1 MVIMDAET
9 KTLYNYVDL
18 INSTKKTLSGMK
30 TISTPYKQKAIRFLH
45 LMGDMLDICDEETRK
60 AYKDYEYYLYERRV
74 II

>member
-30 TISTPYKQKAIRFLH
+30 TISTAYKQKAIRFLH

-60 AYKDYEYYLYERRV
+60 AYKDYEHYLYERR
-74 II
+74 III